1 MPRYARLLALVIPF
15 VLAACGA
22 RPTALS
28 PTPTVTVVP
37 FRQPEASPTRMPEAT
52 VVPGC
57 EPNDIVEA
65 LAPLVPYEEFSLS
78 QNSLEGVR
86 NLNIWFVDPE
96 LDPRASG
103 EAIGENVKVARLDA
117 ARLAHLLNQGSGCL
131 STAFEGITALV
142 VDREYNSWFTGYIV
156 PASLPQGED
165 PSDSDLETAAG
176 TFTVGYLRSS
186 ETTSSSRPSA
196 GPEACLWPEARE
208 RLLGHFD
215 AGRSNLAFYISID
228 DGGVNVWGQW
238 DGPPEFDLLQADLL
252 ALRAELGCLYPAVD
266 SFWTIYVDGA
276 GTTQLVLAVAGDVL
290 RESPDEDFINQLEII
305 YPRM

>member
-1 MPRYARLLALVIPF
+1 MPRTTRLLTLVLSL
-15 VLAACGA
+15 VLAACAAEPIPSG
-22 RPTALS
+22 

-37 FRQPEASPTRMPEAT
+37 FPQPLASPTQMPEAT
-52 VVPGC
+52 VAPGC
-57 EPNDIVEA
+57 EPNDIVDA
-65 LAPLVPYEEFSLS
+65 LEPLVPYVEFSLS

-103 EAIGENVKVARLDA
+103 EAIGENVNVARLDA
-117 ARLAHLLNQGSGCL
+117 ARLAHLLNQGSGCV

-142 VDREYNSWFTGYIV
+142 VDRDYNSWFTGHIV
-156 PASLPQGED
+156 PASLPQGER
-165 PSDSDLETAAG
+165 PSDREFETAAG
-176 TFTVGYLRSS
+176 TFAVGFSRST
-186 ETTSSSRPSA
+186 ETASSSRPSA

-228 DGGVNVWGQW
+228 NGGVNVWGQW
-238 DGPPEFDLLQADLL
+238 DGLPEFDLLQADLL

-266 SFWTIYVDGA
+266 SFWTIYVDAA
-276 GTTQLVLAVAGDVL
+276 GTTQLVLAVAGDIL
-290 RESPDEDFINQLEII
+290 RESSDEDFINQLEII
-305 YPRM
+305 YPRT